1 MSGEGY
7 YPVQPVP
14 ATTQTGANTAGCV
27 VDGLPFS
34 FYKPSPDRELFT
46 GPDTPGRI
54 VVTRFD
60 TVARVVSG
68 TVEFTARHD
77 ADGTLVRVSEGRFD
91 CKF

>member
-1 MSGEGY
+1 MVTSGPIGY
-7 YPVQPVP
+7 
-14 ATTQTGANTAGCV
+14 AG
-27 VDGLPFS
+27 FS
-34 FYKPSPDRELFT
+34 FYRPNPDRELFT

-77 ADGTLVRVSEGRFD
+77 AGGKTVRVTEGRFD